1 MDFLQAVQDF
11 GRTLHQRDDNIP
23 YKRVVSEVHFLFA
36 LFGELKHFYIFY
48 GEKNSL
54 IALIL

>member
-1 MDFLQAVQDF
+1 MDYLQVVQDF
-11 GRTLHQRDDNIP
+11 GRTLHQRDDNIS
-23 YKRVVSEVHFLFA
+23 YKREVAEVHFLFA
-36 LFGELKHFYIFY
+36 LFGELKHSYIFY